1 LVVILPKIKIK
12 IEFLSRIINGKKCS
26 FTAEE
31 TLSGDRNSFEII
43 RFRRIEKNL
52 REIKLMGAQ
61 RKIKLPE
68 EDE

>member
-1 LVVILPKIKIK
+1 M
-12 IEFLSRIINGKKCS
+12 EKKCS
-26 FTAEE
+26 FTAKE
-31 TLSGDRNSFEII
+31 TLNGDRNSFEII

-52 REIKLMGAQ
+52 SEIKLMGAQ

>member
-1 LVVILPKIKIK
+1 M
-12 IEFLSRIINGKKCS
+12 EKKCS
-26 FTAEE
+26 FTAKE

-52 REIKLMGAQ
+52 SEIKLMGAQ

-68 EDE
+68 EDELNQHF